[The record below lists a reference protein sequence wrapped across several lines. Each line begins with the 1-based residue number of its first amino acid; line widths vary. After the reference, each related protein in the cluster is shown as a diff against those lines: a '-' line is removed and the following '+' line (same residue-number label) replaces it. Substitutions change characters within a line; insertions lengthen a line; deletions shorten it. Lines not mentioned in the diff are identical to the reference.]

1 MTIQIPIEAVEIL
14 KEYLERKGFSF
25 EDRPYQ
31 FFLARKLE
39 VVVNVYKTGKIV
51 FGGSNQAE
59 IEEIKKFLES
69 IGAEEVEK
77 DSKDYPP
84 LSLRGPRIG
93 TDEVGKGDYFGP
105 LVIAGVLIDDTIE
118 EELKK
123 LKIKDSKSLSE
134 TTIRSLAH
142 VIRDLLGEKRYETLW
157 ISPIKY
163 NLLYKKLGNVNK
175 ILGWAHARVIENLLG
190 NGIECNLAIA
200 DQFGDP
206 GYIKNALMEKG
217 RKIELIQVPNAE
229 RDIAVAT
236 ASILARDKFLWKMED
251 LSDAYEMEFPRG
263 AGEKVDEIGREF
275 VKLYGVNAL
284 QNVAKIHFSN
294 SLRITGGIKVEVE
307 GNIESEMYFT
317 AVPKEESLKF
327 QEEFKLECFNLIS
340 SFERELRKFI
350 ELKLRDYYGDDWWNE
365 GVSEEV
371 RKKAEKRIDQERKKG
386 RDIKQIDALD
396 FSHYE
401 IIIDNSKN
409 WREIFSKVFRDKN
422 ATIGHLRT
430 IKDIR
435 DRVVHSRCDFTRKEK
450 IQLIGAISYL
460 RNMIVGQSTLDS
472 FGINE

>member
-1 MTIQIPIEAVEIL
+1 MTIQIPLEAIEIFREHL
-14 KEYLERKGFSF
+14 KEKGFEF
-25 EDRPYQ
+25 EDRPHQ
-31 FFLARKLE
+31 FFLARKPG

-51 FGGSNQAE
+51 FGGKDHAE
-59 IEEIKKFLES
+59 IEEIKKFVES
-69 IGAEEVEK
+69 IGAEEIKK

-118 EELKK
+118 EELKR
-123 LKIKDSKSLSE
+123 LKVKDSKSLSE

-142 VIRDLLGEKRYETLW
+142 DIRKLLGEKRYETLW

-163 NLLYKKLGNVNK
+163 NLLHKKLGNVNK

-217 RKIELIQVPNAE
+217 RKIKLIQVPKAE

-251 LSDAYEMEFPRG
+251 LSETYGMEFPRG
-263 AGEKVDEIGREF
+263 AGEKVDEVGREF
-275 VKLYGVNAL
+275 VKLYGTNAL

-294 SLRITGGIKVEVE
+294 TLRITGGVKVEVE
-307 GNIESEMYFT
+307 GNINSEMYFT
-317 AVPKEESLKF
+317 TVPKGESLKF

-340 SFERELRKFI
+340 SFEKELRAFI
-350 ELKLRDYYGDDWWNE
+350 ELKLRDYYGDNWWNE
-365 GVSEEV
+365 GISEEV
-371 RKKAEKRIDQERKKG
+371 RKKAEKRIAQERKKG

-401 IIIDNSKN
+401 IIIGNSKN
-409 WREIFSKVFRDKN
+409 WREIFSKVFQDKN
-422 ATIGHLRT
+422 KTIGYLRT

-435 DRVVHSRCDFTRKEK
+435 DRVAHSRCDFTPEER
-450 IQLIGAISYL
+450 IQLIGAISHL
-460 RNMIVGQSTLDS
+460 RNMMMGQRTLDS
-472 FGINE
+472 FGVKG

>member
-1 MTIQIPIEAVEIL
+1 MTIQISLDVVETL
-14 KEYLERKGFSF
+14 KEYLEKRGFNF
-25 EDRPYQ
+25 EERPHQ
-31 FFLARKLE
+31 FFLARKPS

-51 FGGSNQAE
+51 FGGKDHAE
-59 IEEIKKFLES
+59 IEEIKKFLKS

-84 LSLRGPRIG
+84 LSLKGPRIG

-105 LVIAGVLIDDTIE
+105 LVIAGVLIDDAIE

-123 LKIKDSKSLSE
+123 LKVKDSKSFSE

-142 VIRDLLGEKRYETLW
+142 DIRNLLGEKRYEILW

-163 NLLYKKLGNVNK
+163 NLLHKKLGNVNK
-175 ILGWAHARVIENLLG
+175 ILGWVHARVIENLLG

-217 RKIELIQVPNAE
+217 RRIELIQVPKAE
-229 RDIAVAT
+229 RDIAVAA

-251 LSDAYEMEFPRG
+251 LSGTFEMEFPRG
-263 AGEKVDEIGREF
+263 AGEKVNEVGKEF
-275 VKLYGVNAL
+275 VRLYGVNAL
-284 QNVAKIHFSN
+284 QNIAKIHFSN
-294 SLRITGGIKVEVE
+294 TLKITGGVKIEVE
-307 GNIESEMYFT
+307 GNIDSEMYFT
-317 AVPKEESLKF
+317 SVPKEESLKF

-340 SFERELRKFI
+340 SFERELRTFI
-350 ELKLRDYYGDDWWNE
+350 EVKLREYYGDNWWYE
-365 GVSEEV
+365 GINEEV
-371 RKKAEKRIDQERKKG
+371 RKKAEKRIVQERKKG
-386 RDIKQIDALD
+386 RDVRQIDALD

-401 IIIDNSKN
+401 IIIGNSKN
-409 WREIFSKVFRDKN
+409 WKEIFSKVFRDKN
-422 ATIGHLRT
+422 TTIGYLRT

-435 DRVVHSRCDFTRKEK
+435 DRVAHSRCDFTKEEK
-450 IQLIGAISYL
+450 IRLVGAISYL
-460 RNMIVGQSTLDS
+460 RNMMVGQSTLDS